1 MKKIMFNDKYGL
13 TQAVLEGR
21 KTQTRRIISIPKNIQ
36 KQIVGEPKITGGKD
50 YRLGVEVRIYDEED
64 DDFVPMYVQ
73 PVYLVNEVVAIAQSY
88 GVISDN
94 ISHNPSVQKAQFY
107 CDVMK
112 TCYPKEEIPRDKE
125 DIAGWSNKMFV
136 KSKLMPH
143 QIRITKVRI
152 QRLQDISDNDC
163 IKEGIFEDSGDDKF
177 PPSIFYDFEGNKDDG
192 FDTPREAYAALI
204 DKISGKGTWE
214 SNPYVWVYEFELVK
228 WI

>member
-13 TQAVLEGR
+13 TQAVVEGR
-21 KTQTRRIISIPKNIQ
+21 KTQTRRIITIPKNIQ
-36 KQIVGEPKITGGKD
+36 RQIVGEPKITGAKD
-50 YRLGVEVRIYDEED
+50 YRLGVEVLIYDEED
-64 DDFVPMYVQ
+64 DDFVPMYVE

-107 CDVMK
+107 CNVMK

-152 QRLQDISDNDC
+152 QRLQDISDVDC
-163 IKEGIFEDSGDDKF
+163 MAEGINYYEQ
-177 PPSIFYDFEGNKDDG
+177 EGFSWCSTG
-192 FDTPREAYAALI
+192 ELFDTPREAYAALI

-228 WI
+228 WV

>member
-1 MKKIMFNDKYGL
+1 MKMKKIMFNDKYGL

-21 KTQTRRIISIPKNIQ
+21 KTQTRRIITIPKNIQ
-36 KQIVGEPKITGGKD
+36 RQIVGEPKITGAKD
-50 YRLGVEVRIYDEED
+50 YRLGVEVLIYDEED
-64 DDFVPMYVQ
+64 DDFVPMYVE
-73 PVYLVNEVVAIAQSY
+73 PVYLVNEGVAIAQSY

-107 CDVMK
+107 CNVMK

-152 QRLQDISDNDC
+152 QRLQDISDVDC
-163 IKEGIFEDSGDDKF
+163 MAEGINYYEQ
-177 PPSIFYDFEGNKDDG
+177 EGFSWCSTG
-192 FDTPREAYAALI
+192 ELFDTPREAYAALI

-228 WI
+228 WV

>member
-21 KTQTRRIISIPKNIQ
+21 KTQTRRIITIPKNIQ
-36 KQIVGEPKITGGKD
+36 RQIVGEPKITGAKD
-50 YRLGVEVRIYDEED
+50 YRLGVEVLIYDEED
-64 DDFVPMYVQ
+64 DDFVPMYVE

-107 CDVMK
+107 CNVMK
-112 TCYPKEEIPRDKE
+112 TCYPKEEFPRDKE

-152 QRLQDISDNDC
+152 QRLQDISDVDC
-163 IKEGIFEDSGDDKF
+163 MAEGINYYEQ
-177 PPSIFYDFEGNKDDG
+177 EGFSWCSTG
-192 FDTPREAYAALI
+192 ELFDTPREAYAALI

-228 WI
+228 LI

>member
-21 KTQTRRIISIPKNIQ
+21 KTQTRRIATIQPPYKNSEIAFPTSFLLSDEPEKHPLWLAYCWVNKDNDKEYTDWIKPKYQEMEI
-36 KQIVGEPKITGGKD
+36 
-50 YRLGVEVRIYDEED
+50 
-64 DDFVPMYVQ
+64 
-73 PVYLVNEVVAIAQSY
+73 VAIARSYKDMSY
-88 GVISDN
+88 GALWDDCLEFEGVE
-94 ISHNPSVQKAQFY
+94 PTKL
-107 CDVMK
+107 
-112 TCYPKEEIPRDKE
+112 
-125 DIAGWSNKMFV
+125 AGWNNKMFV
-136 KSKLMPH
+136 RADYMLH
-143 QIRITKVRI
+143 RIRINKVRI
-152 QRLQDISDNDC
+152 QRLQEISDNDC

>member
-21 KTQTRRIISIPKNIQ
+21 KTQTRRIITIPKNIQ
-36 KQIVGEPKITGGKD
+36 RQIVGEPKITGAKD
-50 YRLGVEVRIYDEED
+50 YRLGVEVLIYDEED
-64 DDFVPMYVQ
+64 DDFVPMYVE

-107 CDVMK
+107 CNVMK

-152 QRLQDISDNDC
+152 QRLQDISDVDC
-163 IKEGIFEDSGDDKF
+163 MAEGINYYEQ
-177 PPSIFYDFEGNKDDG
+177 EGFSWCSTG
-192 FDTPREAYAALI
+192 ELFDTPREAYAALI

-228 WI
+228 WV

>member
-21 KTQTRRIISIPKNIQ
+21 KTQTRRIITIPKNIQ
-36 KQIVGEPKITGGKD
+36 RQIVGEPKITGAKD

-64 DDFVPMYVQ
+64 YDFVPMYVQ
-73 PVYLVNEVVAIAQSY
+73 PVYLVNEIVAIARSYKDMSY
-88 GVISDN
+88 GALWDDCLEFEGVE
-94 ISHNPSVQKAQFY
+94 PTKL
-107 CDVMK
+107 
-112 TCYPKEEIPRDKE
+112 
-125 DIAGWSNKMFV
+125 AGWNNKMFV
-136 KSKLMPH
+136 RADYMLH
-143 QIRITKVRI
+143 RIRITKVRI
-152 QRLQDISDNDC
+152 QRLQDISDVDC
-163 IKEGIFEDSGDDKF
+163 MAEGINYYEQEGFSWCSTGDL
-177 PPSIFYDFEGNKDDG
+177 